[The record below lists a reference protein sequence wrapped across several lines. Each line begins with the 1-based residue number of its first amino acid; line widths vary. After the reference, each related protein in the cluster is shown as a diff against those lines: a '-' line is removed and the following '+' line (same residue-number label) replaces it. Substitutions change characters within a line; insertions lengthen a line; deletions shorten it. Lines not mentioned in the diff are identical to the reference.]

1 MKLQIDQIDSFDRWL
16 SATEQRIEKNLEIL
30 EDTLPGIDR
39 QYQELALLQDEL
51 VSQQQITESLQNMV
65 IVIDDGSSNDQQV
78 PSNYSSMEIESK
90 LLNLSER
97 WAQICNFV
105 QNRWIQ
111 LQEVKIEFEQIE
123 SNREKVDSWLTDQ
136 EEQVKQVLSQSSST
150 DTATLMGQVHAIQ
163 VGISARDIASSF
175 VSIIPCSSR
184 RREKFSSRS
193 PQHLCP
199 CSSECSF
206 FFLAVNLFHTV
217 NISV

>member
-123 SNREKVDSWLTDQ
+123 ANQEKVGPWLTRQ
-136 EEQVKQVLSQSSST
+136 EEQVNQILSQTTAT
-150 DTATLMGQVHAIQ
+150 DTSALTGQVHAIQ
-163 VGISARDIASSF
+163 VGIGARDIS
-175 VSIIPCSSR
+175 SSR
-184 RREKFSSRS
+184 VRVRAAEDEESSVRS
-193 PQHLCP
+193 PQTSVLAHLIVLSLSRC
-199 CSSECSF
+199 
-206 FFLAVNLFHTV
+206 AVNLFRSV